1 MPRFCILSNALHRGV
16 WRFGL
21 AVCIAVSVTTTTAA
35 AGPPNILFVMSD
47 DHTTQAVGAY
57 GGRLAGLNPT
67 PTIDAIAAEGIR
79 FENALCTN
87 SICTP
92 SRASIMTG
100 QYAHVNGVLT
110 LSEALPPARQH
121 LAREMS
127 AAGYETAVI
136 GKWHLKNRP
145 EAFDHYEV
153 MESQGL
159 YFNPTF
165 WVRDS
170 DEMVPSTGHSTDV
183 VTDKALAWLA
193 GRDERGED
201 RPFFLKLH
209 YKAPHDFFE
218 SAPRY
223 ATYLADTFIPE
234 PPSMYGD
241 PDHGSVATRGCGD
254 ELRALI
260 GTSVSRRHH
269 RRSYAGAFVA
279 PPFVEGYGA
288 VGPDEREA
296 ASAAYQT
303 YLKRY
308 LRCVKG
314 VDDNLARVVAFL
326 KENGLYD
333 NTVVVYTGDQG
344 MWLGEHDYQ
353 DKRWAYEASLKMPL
367 VVRGP
372 GVARGV
378 VSNALV
384 ENVDFAPT
392 LLDFAYGEAGVDTP
406 GYMQGKSF
414 RAIAAS
420 GATPDGWR
428 DAAFYQY
435 WMHFAHH
442 DVPGHLAMR
451 TNRFKLIFFHGRPLV
466 NPRGWG
472 GAFAQRS
479 PPGWELYDLDAD
491 PGEHRNVIDDPA
503 YAQNLK
509 RLKARFA
516 RLRTEV
522 GADDPERAPDAVT
535 RADMVALEP
544 WLQRYW
550 DDTAENRA
558 EAKAISAEARA
569 AVLDDPAARE

>member
-1 MPRFCILSNALHRGV
+1 MDVRGLRGCLILSAAVVGVVLGGVSARGEK
-16 WRFGL
+16 
-21 AVCIAVSVTTTTAA
+21 
-35 AGPPNILFVMSD
+35 PNILFVMSD

-67 PTIDAIAAEGIR
+67 PTIDAIAAEGMR

-92 SRASIMTG
+92 SRAAILTG

-110 LSEALPPARQH
+110 LDERLPPSRQH

-127 AAGYETAVI
+127 QAGYETAVI
-136 GKWHLKNRP
+136 GKWHLKERP
-145 EAFDHYEV
+145 DAFDHYEV
-153 MESQGL
+153 MQSQGL
-159 YFNPTF
+159 YFDTPF
-165 WVRDS
+165 HVRGS

-193 GRDERGED
+193 DRDAG

-218 SAPRY
+218 AAPRY
-223 ATYLADTFIPE
+223 ADYLADTFIPE
-234 PPSMYGD
+234 PPSMYHD
-241 PDHGSVATRGCGD
+241 PDHGSIATRGHGG

-269 RRSYAGAFVA
+269 RRSYADAFVA
-279 PPFVEGYGA
+279 PPYTEGYGA

-326 KENGLYD
+326 KETGQYD
-333 NTVVVYTGDQG
+333 NTVIVYTGDQG

-367 VVRGP
+367 VVRFPPAIPAG
-372 GVARGV
+372 GVSDV
-378 VSNALV
+378 LI

-392 LLDFAYGEAGVDTP
+392 LLDFAGVATP
-406 GYMQGKSF
+406 DYMQGKSF
-414 RAIAAS
+414 RRVLETGEA
-420 GATPDGWR
+420 PEGWR

-451 TNRFKLIFFHGRPLV
+451 TDRFKLLFFHGRPLV

-472 GAFAQRS
+472 GAFGVRS
-479 PPGWELYDLDAD
+479 PPGWELYDLEVD

-503 YAQNLK
+503 YADDLV
-509 RLKARFA
+509 RLKKRFA

-522 GADDPERAPDAVT
+522 GADDPDRAPDAQT
-535 RADMVALEP
+535 RADMEALEP
-544 WLQRYW
+544 WLRRYW
-550 DDTAENRA
+550 DDTPENRA
-558 EAKAISAEARA
+558 EAVRISHEARRTMLESDA
-569 AVLDDPAARE
+569 ATK